1 MIEADQ
7 FIERWATDVKRVLFI
22 SRLLDE
28 TKCRD
33 PGFLESYFVYKIFSD
48 RKNIPRPLC
57 IILNTAVTLCAEIA
71 QSGEESLRS
80 YVEALCSLAVQHRLY
95 LPICDSSNGKDS
107 EDDAAYDL
115 IVAAAYINCV
125 PLLKRLIK
133 NFGCG
138 RRSQLF
144 GEASG
149 AAAMQGND
157 EALEVILTHDA
168 PSSKNICALYWAI
181 TGGNLRT
188 VNLLL
193 EPRWGFYHGGK
204 PVSRQSCERAMFR
217 GLMESSS
224 LDIFRKVYAL
234 VRDHDPEPNR
244 PASSIGHL
252 LRCAA
257 ERGHTLLLLHLCRLG
272 APLSGYHTQTW
283 GEENPLWAAC
293 NSGNEHSVR
302 LLLRKGVSPDMDADM
317 PMSCPLQVA
326 AARGHLAI
334 VRMLLKFGA
343 DVNRASRDGP
353 PAIIY
358 AIKLEHLAIFR
369 LLQQAGADFKSPR
382 VSRLA
387 FDVVAKDGLESMAKL
402 LLQEGAEPTSK
413 SISTALKSG
422 HCDIAEMLR
431 EHLTDMTVEV
441 AGFWE
446 FRS

>member
-1 MIEADQ
+1 
-7 FIERWATDVKRVLFI
+7 
-22 SRLLDE
+22 
-28 TKCRD
+28 
-33 PGFLESYFVYKIFSD
+33 
-48 RKNIPRPLC
+48 
-57 IILNTAVTLCAEIA
+57 
-71 QSGEESLRS
+71 
-80 YVEALCSLAVQHRLY
+80 
-95 LPICDSSNGKDS
+95 
-107 EDDAAYDL
+107 
-115 IVAAAYINCV
+115 
-125 PLLKRLIK
+125 
-133 NFGCG
+133 
-138 RRSQLF
+138 
-144 GEASG
+144 
-149 AAAMQGND
+149 
-157 EALEVILTHDA
+157 
-168 PSSKNICALYWAI
+168 
-181 TGGNLRT
+181 
-188 VNLLL
+188 
-193 EPRWGFYHGGK
+193 
-204 PVSRQSCERAMFR
+204 
-217 GLMESSS
+217 
-224 LDIFRKVYAL
+224 
-234 VRDHDPEPNR
+234 
-244 PASSIGHL
+244 
-252 LRCAA
+252 
-257 ERGHTLLLLHLCRLG
+257 
-272 APLSGYHTQTW
+272 
-283 GEENPLWAAC
+283 
-293 NSGNEHSVR
+293 
-302 LLLRKGVSPDMDADM
+302 MDADM